1 MVAARLSL
9 TTSTNLCTNLFT
21 SAVHE
26 LHIGDISLNQLLLAQ
41 FQAGASSIL
50 KDTHQKC
57 QIGTAPVPT
66 TFYDHKGPPKFGWA
80 HIFSTTW
87 TTKFHLAQ
95 ALKLDIP
102 TNLDGANADKPTGGT
117 YSIFK
122 TCAIDSIGAMYNNKS
137 DVLVVTDAIRRNANL
152 LNRKN
157 AYYAN
162 QHSTSATAQNETL
175 NVTNMPFIGF
185 FDYDDPSAISTGLLG
200 M

>member
-1 MVAARLSL
+1 MVAARLGL
-9 TTSTNLCTNLFT
+9 TTSTNLFKNLFT

-26 LHIGDISLNQLLLAQ
+26 LHVGDINLNQLLLE
-41 FQAGASSIL
+41 QARPSATSIL
-50 KDTHQKC
+50 KHANQTC
-57 QIGTAPVPT
+57 QIGTAPIAT
-66 TFYDHKGPPKFGWA
+66 TFYDHKDPPKFGWA

-87 TTKFHLAQ
+87 TAKFHQAQ

-152 LNRKN
+152 LYRKN

-162 QHSTSATAQNETL
+162 QHSTSAMAQNETL

-185 FDYDDPSAISTGLLG
+185 FDYDDPSAISTGLNG
-200 M
+200 A